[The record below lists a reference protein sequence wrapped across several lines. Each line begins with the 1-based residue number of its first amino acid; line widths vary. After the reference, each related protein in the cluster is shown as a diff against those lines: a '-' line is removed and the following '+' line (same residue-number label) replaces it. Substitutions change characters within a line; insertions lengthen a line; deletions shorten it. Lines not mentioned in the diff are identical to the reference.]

1 MFSEATHFLDDTR
14 YHYEAYYPNGNLSQQ
29 SDRNKDTTM
38 EKYGFMNG
46 QMRVINR
53 KVKFNLDGKYSE
65 WDSLGKVVWQCDYK
79 NGLRTSKGLGQPPR
93 PYKAL
98 SKSEENKVAGLV
110 KYSVASGIR
119 TYLSKDS
126 LQWQIEQTIRAL
138 GYLTQD
144 WRDDLLNNHDSA
156 SEGFQYQIIRKTLE
170 SDSLERELQLFMDS
184 LGLSFHKKIDANSN
198 WYTAIYECQDFY
210 SAMELTARFN
220 RRFNQMPVQ
229 IHYYNPSLYQNWNID
244 YGLKRTREYRTTV
257 DVTRTERENVLIF
270 KVGLGFTQRHFVLYP
285 DDMEPLNRM
294 FDWEL
299 PVQPIEPMLPW
310 D

>member
-1 MFSEATHFLDDTR
+1 LIFIDEFQDT
-14 YHYEAYYPNGNLSQQ
+14 
-29 SDRNKDTTM
+29 
-38 EKYGFMNG
+38 
-46 QMRVINR
+46 
-53 KVKFNLDGKYSE
+53 
-65 WDSLGKVVWQCDYK
+65 
-79 NGLRTSKGLGQPPR
+79 
-93 PYKAL
+93 
-98 SKSEENKVAGLV
+98 
-110 KYSVASGIR
+110 
-119 TYLSKDS
+119 DS

-184 LGLSFHKKIDANSN
+184 LGLYLHKKIDANSN